1 MSDPLGLTE
10 GVKGLSSGLDSAR
23 EAGKSVSK
31 QIENIQKDATDVAKE
46 RAQERVRAAREAE
59 LKKER
64 ALIKALD
71 EWKRKKQISD
81 EEADL
86 KIKFV
91 KQYGAKEWDA
101 LLKIKLD
108 IENMERKNNEE
119 YQHDLKAVRRV
130 QFYCFVAA
138 LVVTLWLKF
147 ILKAFQMETLLS
159 LLKGVAPVLATAIA
173 GPAGG
178 AAVGWLASKLGIPDD
193 TIEGVTAALTGNP
206 ELTLKLKEL
215 DLEYAKLEAA
225 DRDSARTAYATVATS
240 EHATKL
246 DKSVVPILALGTV
259 SLAFMFIAI
268 LMFRDVP
275 VDQQQMVIFAL
286 GFITSSAG
294 QVLSFYFGSS
304 QGSKDKTKEIE
315 GLMKK

>member
-1 MSDPLGLTE
+1 MASDVSDLLGLSD

-23 EAGKSVSK
+23 EASKSVSK
-31 QIENIQKDATDVAKE
+31 QIENIQKDATDLAKQ

-64 ALIKALD
+64 ALIKALN

-147 ILKAFQMETLLS
+147 ILGAF
-159 LLKGVAPVLATAIA
+159 
-173 GPAGG
+173 
-178 AAVGWLASKLGIPDD
+178 
-193 TIEGVTAALTGNP
+193 
-206 ELTLKLKEL
+206 
-215 DLEYAKLEAA
+215 
-225 DRDSARTAYATVATS
+225 
-240 EHATKL
+240 
-246 DKSVVPILALGTV
+246 
-259 SLAFMFIAI
+259 
-268 LMFRDVP
+268 
-275 VDQQQMVIFAL
+275 
-286 GFITSSAG
+286 
-294 QVLSFYFGSS
+294 
-304 QGSKDKTKEIE
+304 
-315 GLMKK
+315 